1 MQVLVR
7 LVRRRPDSVQE
18 EQDSDLESA
27 QVTVGSAA
35 DRDIQLLGAG
45 IAADHAVIT
54 RSGRDVTITA
64 RRDAELLVN
73 GTSCRS
79 ARLSPDSVVEIGAH
93 RLALIEAP
101 QGFDLAIRVELSSAV
116 RAADFERAFRTDL
129 TGTWLSQRSA
139 SWILFLL
146 VVMFGFA
153 MPFATALMT
162 RPGHPLS
169 NHADVFWSTGP
180 LTPTHAQATH
190 NNCNV
195 CHEKFFAAVPDRT
208 CLNCHAT
215 IRDHVDT
222 PHRQIVGTLGQ
233 QTCGQCHR
241 EHAAAQGSLVNRA
254 DRLCVGCHGD
264 PSVHFESV
272 SLEHVRQF
280 ASGGHPEFKATL
292 LQAWQ
297 APGKSLSETTW
308 RSVRV
313 PLAKASQQSNLTFS
327 HEAHLA
333 GAPITREG
341 EPLKCRDCHVLAA
354 DGARFVPISMAGA
367 CASCHSLTFDEE
379 VTDRQ
384 LPHGN
389 PQAAVA
395 MLEDYYVRKAVDP
408 ARAVVQ
414 VRRLLPDRTQRDQGC
429 TAATLDCGLRNASN
443 AVEQLFGGN
452 RGCAECHK
460 IEDSHRG
467 PDTDRFV
474 VAPVRLT
481 QNFFPDMHFS
491 HKAHQVQKDLTG
503 DAACEACHGV
513 RHSRSNADLRLPG
526 LDRCLQCHADRV
538 AADRVELRC
547 VSCHVYHPAAID
559 TNTVRFGVAQ
569 R

>member
-190 NNCNV
+190 NNC
-195 CHEKFFAAVPDRT
+195 KIGRA
-208 CLNCHAT
+208 
-215 IRDHVDT
+215 HV
-222 PHRQIVGTLGQ
+222 
-233 QTCGQCHR
+233 
-241 EHAAAQGSLVNRA
+241 
-254 DRLCVGCHGD
+254 
-264 PSVHFESV
+264 
-272 SLEHVRQF
+272 
-280 ASGGHPEFKATL
+280 
-292 LQAWQ
+292 
-297 APGKSLSETTW
+297 
-308 RSVRV
+308 
-313 PLAKASQQSNLTFS
+313 
-327 HEAHLA
+327 
-333 GAPITREG
+333 
-341 EPLKCRDCHVLAA
+341 
-354 DGARFVPISMAGA
+354 
-367 CASCHSLTFDEE
+367 
-379 VTDRQ
+379 
-384 LPHGN
+384 
-389 PQAAVA
+389 
-395 MLEDYYVRKAVDP
+395 
-408 ARAVVQ
+408 
-414 VRRLLPDRTQRDQGC
+414 
-429 TAATLDCGLRNASN
+429 
-443 AVEQLFGGN
+443 
-452 RGCAECHK
+452 
-460 IEDSHRG
+460 
-467 PDTDRFV
+467 
-474 VAPVRLT
+474 
-481 QNFFPDMHFS
+481 
-491 HKAHQVQKDLTG
+491 
-503 DAACEACHGV
+503 
-513 RHSRSNADLRLPG
+513 
-526 LDRCLQCHADRV
+526 
-538 AADRVELRC
+538 
-547 VSCHVYHPAAID
+547 
-559 TNTVRFGVAQ
+559 
-569 R
+569 